1 MERAPS
7 KCILC
12 SSSNRTTLIKQGKWT
27 VYKCANCGLG
37 FLDPRPD
44 NGDLSCLYKNSY
56 FDSQYDEGLLVNSP
70 EMKRRISQEDHRVK
84 FFRRFKKTGKVV
96 DLGCGRGYF
105 LHACQLNS
113 DFRALKKPTT
123 TSIH

>member
-44 NGDLSCLYKNSY
+44 QDELRNLYRNDY
-56 FDSQYDEGLLVNSP
+56 FSSHYDEGLKVDSL